1 MHERYHVDLS
11 EPGLLNRPSRW
22 LRVRILGLLSVESRL
37 YSVMASP
44 AKDGGEPCQ

>member
-1 MHERYHVDLS
+1 MHERYGIDLG

-37 YSVMASP
+37 YAALTPQEASKP
-44 AKDGGEPCQ
+44 